1 MMRDEKAKII
11 HDFEEKQEI
20 PDALRYT
27 EFIESY
33 GEYAIK
39 LGLKP
44 EKVNDRYG
52 QALLDLKLAHQNE
65 FTLVLEVTL
74 EHNIKDYAEFAIK
87 NWDNM
92 FHQFLT
98 RGERLRRA
106 GIKDNSGV
114 TYLLQI
120 RATDE
125 LPEMLDVSDMDNSKE
140 LEKIR
145 AEWFEKAV
153 LTYRKNLIKE
163 TKELLNLSQSWLAA
177 KGGKFG
183 YAKDIK
189 KRVGTVNMLKD
200 ENLEGYDF
208 RSIGDLSGY
217 IFDNCILDDS
227 NFSHCNLTN
236 ACFINCSLKGVIFY
250 GAMLNNCK
258 RIDKEPENVGDIYKL
273 YS

>member
-1 MMRDEKAKII
+1 MDEKAEII
-11 HDFEEKQEI
+11 HDYEEKQGI
-20 PDALRYT
+20 PDELRYT

-33 GEYAIK
+33 GGHVIK
-39 LGLKP
+39 LGLRP

-52 QALLDLKLAHQNE
+52 QALLDLKLAQQNE
-65 FTLVLEVTL
+65 VTLVLEVTL

-87 NWDNM
+87 NWNNM
-92 FHQFLT
+92 FNQFLT
-98 RGERLRRA
+98 RKERLRRA
-106 GIKDNSGV
+106 GIKDARGV

-125 LPEMLDVSDMDNSKE
+125 LPEMIDVSDMDNSRE
-140 LEKIR
+140 LERIR

-153 LTYRKNLIKE
+153 MIYRENLIKE
-163 TKELLNLSQSWLAA
+163 TKVLLDLAQNWSPS
-177 KGGKFG
+177 KGSRFV

-189 KRVGTVNMLKD
+189 KRIMTANILKD

-227 NFSHCNLTN
+227 NFAHCNLTGV
-236 ACFINCSLKGVIFY
+236 CFINCSLKSVVFY
-250 GAMLNNCK
+250 GAILNNCK
-258 RIDKEPENVGDIYKL
+258 RIDKMPEDVGDIYKL

>member
-1 MMRDEKAKII
+1 MDEKANII
-11 HDFEEKQEI
+11 HDFEEKQGI
-20 PDALRYT
+20 PEELRYT

-33 GEYAIK
+33 GEYVIK

-52 QALLDLKLAHQNE
+52 QALFELKLAHQNE

-92 FHQFLT
+92 FNQFMT

-106 GIKDNSGV
+106 GIKDAGGV

-120 RATDE
+120 RSTDE
-125 LPEMLDVSDMDNSKE
+125 LPEMIDVSGMDNSRE
-140 LEKIR
+140 LERIR
-145 AEWFEKAV
+145 SEWFEKAV
-153 LTYRKNLIKE
+153 FTYRENLIKE
-163 TKELLNLSQSWLAA
+163 TKELINLSRNWSAS
-177 KGGKFG
+177 KGNKFS
-183 YAKDIK
+183 YAKDVK
-189 KRVGTVNMLKD
+189 KKTMTINMIRD

-208 RSIGDLSGY
+208 RSVEDLSGY

-227 NFSHCNLTN
+227 NFSYCNLSGV
-236 ACFINCSLKGVIFY
+236 CFINCSLKGALFF
-250 GAMLNNCK
+250 GAILNNCK
-258 RIDKEPENVGDIYKL
+258 RIDKTPEDVDDIYKL